1 MKKTVL
7 VLLLTLVPSVTW
19 GGEQPAPPPRTGELM
34 EMSIE
39 DLMKLQVTTASKRAQ
54 ALSSVPAA
62 VYVVT
67 QEDIRRSGLTSI
79 PELLR
84 MVPGMQVAQLD
95 ENKWSVSSRG
105 FNSRFVD
112 KMLVLV
118 DGRSVYTPLFSGVF
132 WDSQDLL
139 LEDIERIEVIRGPG
153 GSLWGANA
161 VNGIINIITKNAKDT
176 QGTMLNG
183 GLGDVERGF
192 AGFRHGSKWG
202 NDGFYRVYAKYFTRD
217 NLLDVTGMPAP
228 DQWDVRRGGFRVDK
242 GTLEKGRWMAQGD
255 VYKEHL
261 GQRSTIPTLMA
272 PFSQV
277 VDNRFPVSGANA
289 LARWERKSASGTET
303 SLQMY
308 FDHTDRDNVE
318 VKEVR
323 DTLDLDFQQRLT
335 PRGRHNLI
343 YGGGY
348 RRSKDR
354 TQASQVVSFNP
365 ANRTIQLYSAF
376 VHDEIALKKNTV
388 LTLGSKFEHN
398 SFSGFEVQ
406 PNVRMAWTPDD
417 RRTLWAAISRAVRT
431 PNRIDHDIIAQRV
444 VLPPDPNLG
453 NVPILIQS
461 PIGDRSFQPEKVIAY
476 EVGYRVRPSERVLL
490 DVAAFYNNYT
500 DLRTREQ
507 GAPSVD
513 LNPVPHLVVPL
524 TNSNKASGHTS
535 GVEVAGR
542 WTVNDRWRLLF
553 AYAQLHTSLRFHADS
568 ADPNQM
574 IFGQYPVFSPNR
586 TLNVRSYL
594 DLPGHLELDTALY
607 AVGRVSDINVPGYTR
622 LDVRL
627 GWRPKENLEVSLV
640 GQNLLKQRHTEDAPS
655 FLEVPSQI
663 ERSLYAKVTWKW

>member
-1 MKKTVL
+1 MKKAVL
-7 VLLLTLVPSVTW
+7 GLLLTLVPSVTW
-19 GGEQPAPPPRTGELM
+19 SGEQPAPSPRTGDLM

-84 MVPGMQVAQLD
+84 MVPGMLVAQID
-95 ENKWSVSSRG
+95 ENKWSVASRG

-139 LEDIERIEVIRGPG
+139 LEDIDRIEVIRGPG

-161 VNGIINIITKNAKDT
+161 VNGIINIITKSAQDT
-176 QGTMLNG
+176 QGTMLHG
-183 GLGDVERGF
+183 GLGEVERGF

-217 NLLDVTGMPAP
+217 NLLDITGMPAP

-242 GTLEKGRWMAQGD
+242 GTLEKGKWMAQGD
-255 VYKEHL
+255 IYKEHL
-261 GQRSTIPTLMA
+261 GQRSTIPTLTA

-277 VDNRFPVSGANA
+277 VDDRFPVSGANA

-303 SLQMY
+303 SVQVY

-323 DTLDLDFQQRLT
+323 DTFDLDFQQRLT
-335 PRGRHNLI
+335 PRGRHSLI

-354 TQASQVVSFNP
+354 TQASQVVAFNP
-365 ANRTIQLYSAF
+365 ANRTVQLYSAF

-406 PNVRMAWTPDD
+406 PNVRVAWTPDD
-417 RRTLWAAISRAVRT
+417 RRTLWAALSRAVRT
-431 PNRIDHDIIAQRV
+431 PNRIDHDIIAQRL

-453 NVPILIQS
+453 NVPILIQF
-461 PIGDRSFQPEKVIAY
+461 PTGDRSFQPEKVIAY

-490 DVAAFYNNYT
+490 DVAAFYNHYT

-507 GAPSVD
+507 GAPSLN
-513 LNPVPHLVVPL
+513 LNPVPHLVVPF

-553 AYAQLHTSLRFHADS
+553 AYAQLRSKLRFHSDS
-568 ADPNQM
+568 TDPNQM
-574 IFGQYPVFSPNR
+574 TFGQYPVFSPNR

-594 DLPGHLELDTALY
+594 DLPGRLELDAALY

-627 GWRPKENLEVSLV
+627 GWRPKENLEISLV
-640 GQNLLKQRHTEDAPS
+640 GQNLLKQRHQEDAPS